1 MKKLRE
7 ELQVAEEKMKE
18 ASREYIKKSTQQNY
32 HYYQYWKRYWE
43 GLKKAFDLIEG
54 VEEE

>member
-7 ELQVAEEKMKE
+7 ELEKAEEKMKE
-18 ASREYIKKSTQQNY
+18 ASKEYIKKSTKQNY
-32 HYYQYWKRYWE
+32 DWYTYCQRYYE

-54 VEEE
+54 EE

>member
-7 ELQVAEEKMKE
+7 ELEKAK
-18 ASREYIKKSTQQNY
+18 IKMDKAGKDYVKHTTRQNY
-32 HYYQYWKRYWE
+32 DWWKTCELYYK

-54 VEEE
+54 DE

>member
-7 ELQVAEEKMKE
+7 ELERAKIKMDK
-18 ASREYIKKSTQQNY
+18 AGKDYVKHSTRQNY
-32 HYYQYWKRYWE
+32 DWYQYCKIYYE

-54 VEEE
+54 EE

>member
-7 ELQVAEEKMKE
+7 EIQKALTILNDAKE
-18 ASREYIKKSTQQNY
+18 QYIKKSTQQNY
-32 HYYQYWKRYWE
+32 YWVQYCQQYYN

-54 VEEE
+54 E